1 MKKETNMQDNIRIE
15 KERKYWDKI
24 APEYEHSVIEKYWK
38 VYPSLLD
45 KIAQDVDT
53 DAGNTVLEVATDT
66 GIVALKV
73 AEQAAQVYAVDVS
86 QPMIAEAEKK
96 KKEKKINNVEFSV
109 EDAYALP
116 FDNGMFDTVICNNA
130 LHNMKYPRKAL
141 SEIRRVLKPNG
152 RLIATIVG
160 VGESHKFKLAMTI
173 YKSFTGFPVFHKLNL
188 DESANMI
195 AESGFTIVNK
205 ETIKHPEDRM
215 PILYIVAEREETS

>member
-15 KERKYWDKI
+15 KERKYWDQI
-24 APEYEHSVIEKYWK
+24 APEYEHFIEKYWK

-45 KIAQDVDT
+45 KIAQDVD
-53 DAGNTVLEVATDT
+53 AGNTVLEVATGT
-66 GIVALKV
+66 GLLALKI
-73 AEQAAQVYAVDVS
+73 AEQGAQVYAVDIS
-86 QPMIAEAEKK
+86 QPMIEEAKKK
-96 KKEKKINNVEFSV
+96 KKEKEIDIVEFSV

-141 SEIRRVLKPNG
+141 SEIERVLKPGG

-160 VGESHKFKLAMTI
+160 IGESSKFKIALTI
-173 YKSFTGFPVFHKLNL
+173 YKFITRFPVFHHLNM

-205 ETIKHPEDRM
+205 ETVKHPEDRM
-215 PILYIVAEREETS
+215 PILYIVAERRKENV

>member
-1 MKKETNMQDNIRIE
+1 MQDNIRIE

-45 KIAQDVDT
+45 KISKDIGV
-53 DAGNTVLEVATDT
+53 GNTILEVATGT
-66 GIVALKV
+66 GLVALKV
-73 AEQAAQVYAVDVS
+73 AERAGRVYAVDIS
-86 QPMIAEAEKK
+86 QPMIEEAKK
-96 KKEKKINNVEFSV
+96 KKNEKKIDIVEFSV

-141 SEIRRVLKPNG
+141 SEIERVLKPGG

-160 VGESHKFKLAMTI
+160 IGESPKFKIALTI
-173 YKSFTGFPVFHKLNL
+173 YKLITNFPVFHKLNM

-215 PILYIVAEREETS
+215 PILYIVAERVKENV